1 MRDSNHELYVDTDS
15 DGYADQKDFDR
26 DGDGYYTGTGGSGLL
41 GPRDRFIMNSLEWAD
56 SDWDGIGD
64 NTDTEPNNPNVS
76 GDIDGDGIDNI
87 EDDDDDGDGVKDRQD
102 LHPTDASRS

>member
-1 MRDSNHELYVDTDS
+1 
-15 DGYADQKDFDR
+15 
-26 DGDGYYTGTGGSGLL
+26 
-41 GPRDRFIMNSLEWAD
+41 MNSLEWAD